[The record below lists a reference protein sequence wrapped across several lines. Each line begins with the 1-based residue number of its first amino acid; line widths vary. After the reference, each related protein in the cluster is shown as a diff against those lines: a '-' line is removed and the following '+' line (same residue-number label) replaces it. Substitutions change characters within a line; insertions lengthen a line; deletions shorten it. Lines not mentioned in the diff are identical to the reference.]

1 MIPLK
6 EEILLRIYDVFEKWV
21 GEDLACKKGC
31 ATCCTQNVVI
41 TAVEGELIHR
51 FIDEHEKREWLAAKL
66 QKKAKTRRPE
76 LTTNGFAANCLEG
89 KDVEPD
95 SYGSG
100 EPCPFLEQD
109 CCSIYEVRPFSCRCF
124 ASTEICSPGVP
135 ALISE
140 TYLSASTSV
149 MQIIEHLG
157 QGEFLGNMLD
167 VLLALCGVSENKK
180 YFDLLPASMSD
191 QGLANVVKALPLPGF
206 LLLEEEMEIV
216 APLLESIFVTKVGD
230 RTIEDILNNKQG

>member
-6 EEILLRIYDVFEKWV
+6 EKVLLGIYDAFEKWV
-21 GEDLACKKGC
+21 EEDIACQKGC
-31 ATCCTQNVVI
+31 ATCCTQNVII

-51 FIDEHEKREWLAAKL
+51 FIRERKKREWFAAKF

-76 LTTNGFAANCLEG
+76 FTTNGFAANCLEG
-89 KDVEPD
+89 NDVEPD
-95 SYGSG
+95 TYGSG
-100 EPCPFLEQD
+100 EPCPFLEQN

-124 ASTEICSPGVP
+124 ASTAVCRLGVP
-135 ALISE
+135 ALIGE
-140 TYLSASTSV
+140 TYLSASTAV

-167 VLLALCGVSENKK
+167 VLLALCGVSENRQHFKM
-180 YFDLLPASMSD
+180 LPASMSD

-206 LLLEEEMEIV
+206 LLLEEEMEQI
-216 APLLESIFVTKVGD
+216 APLLESIFLTKVGE
-230 RTIEDILNNKQG
+230 RTIEDILNNK